1 MKLHENNDVGSP
13 LRSHDLQN
21 GYVTEVN
28 QIQPKEQRAAGI
40 QTSTELMQ
48 IMTAMRP
55 YLWRQLR

>member
-1 MKLHENNDVGSP
+1 MKLQENNEVGSP

-21 GYVTEVN
+21 GYFTEVN

-48 IMTAMRP
+48 IIKVMRP